1 MTDQLLQ
8 LKDHLKKLYSNNP
21 FVSLLQMEVVEIQ
34 AGSVKLS
41 MPVENHH
48 TNLYKIAHGGALAS
62 LADTAMGMACA
73 STGKK
78 VVTLDMNI
86 NFIRSAEYQTALIAV
101 GTLVHAGNRTMV
113 AQANIFDSQDNLIVK
128 SSATFFVTGSFSED
142 TGLSDDFTVGLE
154 NI

>member
-1 MTDQLLQ
+1 MTDPLFQP
-8 LKDHLKKLYSNNP
+8 KDYLKKLYSNNP
-21 FVSLLQMEVVEIQ
+21 FVSLLQIEVIEIQ

-41 MPVENHH
+41 MPVEKQY

-73 STGKK
+73 TTGKR

-86 NFIRSAEYQTALIAV
+86 NFIRGAECETSLIAL

-113 AQANIFDSQDNLIVK
+113 AQANIFDSQDNLIAK
-128 SSATFFVTGSFSED
+128 ASATFFVTGSFSKE
-142 TGLSDDFTVGLE
+142 T
-154 NI
+154 

>member
-1 MTDQLLQ
+1 MTDPFLQ
-8 LKDHLKKLYSNNP
+8 LKDYLKELYSNNP
-21 FVSLLQMEVVEIQ
+21 FVSLLQIEVVEIQ
-34 AGSVKLS
+34 AGTVKLS
-41 MPVENHH
+41 MPVEKHH

-62 LADTAMGMACA
+62 LADTAMGIACA

-86 NFIRSAEYQTALIAV
+86 NFIRSAECQTSLIAI

-128 SSATFFVTGSFSED
+128 SSATFFVTGSF
-142 TGLSDDFTVGLE
+142 
-154 NI
+154 